1 MKLVK
6 NRIVTKCFGIFLS
19 MYILL
24 AAQNVSYNGKLER
37 CLAYSLI
44 EDKYPYQVS

>member
-6 NRIVTKCFGIFLS
+6 NRIVTQCFGIFLS

-37 CLAYSLI
+37 FLTYSLI
-44 EDKYPYQVS
+44 EDEYSYQTS